1 MTTLTIPIAMKV
13 GSTAGVAPSN
23 LMAGEPALHS
33 LDGILYSS
41 DGAIVF
47 QVAPS
52 WAQFSAVKS
61 VVPSGPL
68 SVGWWQMERALSAAG
83 WLGYLTAVMPAAE
96 TAIGQVYARNLPVTP
111 GDTFTAWMAGVLQAA
126 LGWSASTTISNIAA
140 LFATA
145 SAVTLGAPS
154 YDVMTIDNT
163 PVSIDGVPVYLGM

>member
-1 MTTLTIPIAMKV
+1 MTTLTVPLQMKV
-13 GSTAGVAPSN
+13 GSTSGVAPTG
-23 LMAGEPALHS
+23 LIAGEPAIHTV
-33 LDGILYSS
+33 DGIFYSS
-41 DGAIVF
+41 DGTTVF

-52 WAQFSAVKS
+52 WAQFSAVRS

-83 WLGYLTAVMPAAE
+83 WLGYLTAVMPGAE

-111 GDTFTAWMAGVLQAA
+111 GDTFAAWMTGVLQAA
-126 LGWSASTTISNIAA
+126 LGWSASTTVSNIAA
-140 LFATA
+140 LFASA

-154 YDVMTIDNT
+154 YDVMTIDNI